1 MDILLN
7 NEINTRTKE
16 VDKDINDFINEL
28 QNSLENP
35 KSKISIDRNFYDEIY
50 NELEL
55 APKYKN
61 RLEDIIKDSM
71 LEYSYDTEFL
81 YINYDEKDN
90 KYYIDYYDGDVTR
103 INVTQKEL
111 QEANH
116 KVGAFYVLILDG
128 EYLEEVDYVKDSIK
142 ESVKYKLED
151 LEENN
156 ERGKNEK

>member
-16 VDKDINDFINEL
+16 VDNGINDFINEL
-28 QNSLENP
+28 RNSLENP

-61 RLEDIIKDSM
+61 RLEDIINNSM

-81 YINYDEKDN
+81 YVNYDEKDN

-116 KVGAFYVLILDG
+116 KVGAFYVPILDG

>member
-16 VDKDINDFINEL
+16 VDNGINDFINEL
-28 QNSLENP
+28 RNSLENP

-61 RLEDIIKDSM
+61 RLEDIIKNSM

-81 YINYDEKDN
+81 YVNYDEKDN

-116 KVGAFYVLILDG
+116 KVGAFYVPILDG
-128 EYLEEVDYVKDSIK
+128 DFLEEVDYVKDSIK

>member
-16 VDKDINDFINEL
+16 IDNGINDFINEL
-28 QNSLENP
+28 RNSLENP

-81 YINYDEKDN
+81 YVNYDEKDN
-90 KYYIDYYDGDVTR
+90 KYYIDYYDGDITR
-103 INVTQKEL
+103 INVTPKEL

-116 KVGAFYVLILDG
+116 KVGAFYVPILDG

>member
-7 NEINTRTKE
+7 NEINTRTKK

-81 YINYDEKDN
+81 YVNYDEKDN

-116 KVGAFYVLILDG
+116 KVGAFYVPILDG

>member
-16 VDKDINDFINEL
+16 VDNGINDFINEL
-28 QNSLENP
+28 RNSLENP

-61 RLEDIIKDSM
+61 ILEDIIKNSM

-81 YINYDEKDN
+81 YVNYDEKDN

-116 KVGAFYVLILDG
+116 KVGAFYVPILDG

>member
-16 VDKDINDFINEL
+16 VDNSISEFMNEL
-28 QNSLENP
+28 QNAVENTNDN
-35 KSKISIDRNFYDEIY
+35 ISIDQSFYNEIY
-50 NELEL
+50 SELEL
-55 APKYKN
+55 APKYKEK
-61 RLEDIIKDSM
+61 LENIIIDSM
-71 LEYSYDTEFL
+71 LEYSYETEFL
-81 YINYDEKDN
+81 YVNYDEKNN

-103 INVTQKEL
+103 INVTKKEL

-116 KVGAFYVLILDG
+116 KVGAFYVPILDG

-151 LEENN
+151 LEENS

>member
-16 VDKDINDFINEL
+16 VDNGINDFINEL
-28 QNSLENP
+28 RNSLENP

-61 RLEDIIKDSM
+61 RLEDIIKNSM

-81 YINYDEKDN
+81 YVNYDEKDN

-116 KVGAFYVLILDG
+116 KVGAFYVPILDG

>member
-7 NEINTRTKE
+7 NEINTRAKQ
-16 VDKDINDFINEL
+16 VDNSISEFMNEL
-28 QNSLENP
+28 QNALDNP
-35 KSKISIDRNFYDEIY
+35 KNNISIDKSFYNEIY
-50 NELEL
+50 SELEL
-55 APKYKN
+55 APKYKEK
-61 RLEDIIKDSM
+61 LENIIRDSM
-71 LEYSYDTEFL
+71 LEYSYETEFL
-81 YINYDEKDN
+81 YVNYDEKNN

-116 KVGAFYVLILDG
+116 KVGAFYVPILDG

-151 LEENN
+151 LEENS

>member
-16 VDKDINDFINEL
+16 IDNGINDFINEL
-28 QNSLENP
+28 RNSLENP

-81 YINYDEKDN
+81 YVNYDEKDN
-90 KYYIDYYDGDVTR
+90 KYYIDYYNGDITR

-116 KVGAFYVLILDG
+116 KLGAFYVPILDG

>member
-61 RLEDIIKDSM
+61 RLEDIINDSM

-81 YINYDEKDN
+81 YVNYDEKDD

-116 KVGAFYVLILDG
+116 KVGAFYVPILDG

>member
-7 NEINTRTKE
+7 NEINTRAKQ
-16 VDKDINDFINEL
+16 VDNSINEFMIEL
-28 QNSLENP
+28 QNALENP
-35 KSKISIDRNFYDEIY
+35 KNNISIDKSFYNEIY
-50 NELEL
+50 SELEL
-55 APKYKN
+55 APKYKEK
-61 RLEDIIKDSM
+61 LENIIRDSM
-71 LEYSYDTEFL
+71 LEYSYETEFL
-81 YINYDEKDN
+81 YVNYDEKDN

-116 KVGAFYVLILDG
+116 KVGAFYVPILDG
-128 EYLEEVDYVKDSIK
+128 DFLEEVDYVKDSIK

>member
-16 VDKDINDFINEL
+16 IDNGINDFINEL
-28 QNSLENP
+28 RNSLENP

-81 YINYDEKDN
+81 YVNYDEKDN
-90 KYYIDYYDGDVTR
+90 KYYIDYYDGDITR

-116 KVGAFYVLILDG
+116 KVGAFYVPILDG

>member
-1 MDILLN
+1 MDRLLN
-7 NEINTRTKE
+7 NEINTRIKD
-16 VDKDINDFINEL
+16 VDNGINDFINEL
-28 QNSLENP
+28 RDALENP
-35 KSKISIDRNFYDEIY
+35 KSKISIDKRFYDEIY

-55 APKYKN
+55 APKYQN
-61 RLEDIIKDSM
+61 RLEDVIKESM

-81 YINYDEKDN
+81 HVNYDEKDN
-90 KYYIDYYDGDVTR
+90 KYYIDYYDGDITR

-116 KVGAFYVLILDG
+116 KVGAFYVPILDG

-151 LEENN
+151 LEENS

>member
-7 NEINTRTKE
+7 NEINARNKE
-16 VDKDINDFINEL
+16 ADNSINDFINEL
-28 QNSLENP
+28 RNSLENP

-55 APKYKN
+55 APKYQN

-81 YINYDEKDN
+81 HVNYDEKDN

-103 INVTQKEL
+103 TNVTQKEL

-116 KVGAFYVLILDG
+116 KVGAFYVPILDG

-151 LEENN
+151 LEENS

>member
-16 VDKDINDFINEL
+16 VDNSINEFINEL
-28 QNSLENP
+28 RNSLENP
-35 KSKISIDRNFYDEIY
+35 KNKISIDRNFYDEIY

-55 APKYKN
+55 APKYQN

-81 YINYDEKDN
+81 HVNYDEKDN

-116 KVGAFYVLILDG
+116 KVGAFYVPILEG

-142 ESVKYKLED
+142 ESVKNKLED
-151 LEENN
+151 LEENS

>member
-16 VDKDINDFINEL
+16 VDNSINEFINEL
-28 QNSLENP
+28 RNSLENP
-35 KSKISIDRNFYDEIY
+35 KNKISIDRNFYDEIY

-55 APKYKN
+55 APKYQN

-81 YINYDEKDN
+81 HVNYDEKDN
-90 KYYIDYYDGDVTR
+90 KYYIDYYDGDLTR
-103 INVTQKEL
+103 TNVTQKEL

-116 KVGAFYVLILDG
+116 KVGAFYVPILDG

-151 LEENN
+151 LEENS

>member
-16 VDKDINDFINEL
+16 VDNGINDFINEL
-28 QNSLENP
+28 RNSLENP

-61 RLEDIIKDSM
+61 RLEDIIKNSM
-71 LEYSYDTEFL
+71 LKYSYDTEFL
-81 YINYDEKDN
+81 YVNYDEKDN

-116 KVGAFYVLILDG
+116 KVGAFYVPILDG